1 MDDASDGVDTRRVD
15 GVCMRIAVICI
26 DMHNREAPMK
36 IVIAEPLGIAD
47 QELDRDIRE
56 LLPGGIDLA
65 RYADR
70 PADDETYA

>member
-1 MDDASDGVDTRRVD
+1 
-15 GVCMRIAVICI
+15 
-26 DMHNREAPMK
+26 MK